1 MDRNVTSYYLCDCG
15 SFWTYKYTHPT
26 RKCRYCNSVVK
37 ILFSSNVFVWIIH
50 KCKDCNLR
58 WKSTELIT
66 ESSRCNRCGRMT
78 KTKADW
84 LYKLVGLTD
93 EYVVTKKYFDIIPNG
108 NRNDELEKIKLKII
122 ERIKSIKK
130 NYQIYKKQNDF
141 KKLV

>member
-1 MDRNVTSYYLCDCG
+1 
-15 SFWTYKYTHPT
+15 
-26 RKCRYCNSVVK
+26 
-37 ILFSSNVFVWIIH
+37 
-50 KCKDCNLR
+50 
-58 WKSTELIT
+58 
-66 ESSRCNRCGRMT
+66 MT